1 MSWLERVKNDIIIT
15 TGDGREYRPLYL
27 VGTKQV
33 TYNIAEFNF
42 PNVEG
47 TLIRKGT
54 PQGARYTIEIMFQGE
69 DNIDVSRQ
77 FERSCANQ
85 NPWTIIHPMY
95 DDFVCHPTTLT
106 FDPSGLNTT
115 RVTGT
120 VIETILEDYPTAIN
134 DPQGTARDFFDEHLE
149 RMVVSFDNIE
159 LSPQQSQSLAN
170 ANQDAFD
177 ISAGQIQDEVQFN
190 EYFNTF
196 NTANAA
202 IINATSNASAPIG
215 AVYRVITYP
224 ALFAQSVRSRLQLFR
239 QQLNSL
245 LSLLTP
251 QNAVIYEAQA
261 GACISGMFLTAVTPQ
276 ANDYANAVDV
286 LDVADIVV
294 LAYNDYIANL
304 DSLTAPDPTQ
314 PNAFIPNVAPLQT
327 LQEGVF
333 FTVSQLMTIALTAQ
347 QERTYIL
354 EEDSDVINITHR
366 FYGLD
371 LADENITRI
380 IDSNNIGINEIL
392 EVKKGRKIVYYV

>member
-1 MSWLERVKNDIIIT
+1 M
-15 TGDGREYRPLYL
+15 
-27 VGTKQV
+27 
-33 TYNIAEFNF
+33 
-42 PNVEG
+42 
-47 TLIRKGT
+47 
-54 PQGARYTIEIMFQGE
+54 
-69 DNIDVSRQ
+69 
-77 FERSCANQ
+77 
-85 NPWTIIHPMY
+85 
-95 DDFVCHPTTLT
+95 
-106 FDPSGLNTT
+106 T

-134 DPQGTARDFFDEHLE
+134 DPKGTTRDFFDEHSE
-149 RMVVSFDNIE
+149 QVAATFEGVE

-224 ALFAQSVRSRLQLFR
+224 ALFAQSVRSRLQLFS

-251 QNAVIYEAQA
+251 QNAAIYEAQA

-286 LDVADIVV
+286 IDVADIVV

-314 PNAFIPNVAPLQT
+314 PDAFIPNVAPLQT

-333 FTVSQLMTIALTAQ
+333 FTVSQLMQIALTAQ

-371 LADENITRI
+371 LSDENITRI
-380 IDSNNIGINEIL
+380 IDSNSIGINELL

>member
-15 TGDGREYRPLYL
+15 TGDGREYRPLYMI
-27 VGTKQV
+27 GTKQL

-42 PNVEG
+42 PNIEG
-47 TLIRKGT
+47 TLVRKGT

-69 DNIDVSRQ
+69 DNIDVSRE

-95 DDFVCHPTTLT
+95 DDFVCHPTSLT
-106 FDPSGLNTT
+106 FDSSGLNLT

-159 LSPQQSQSLAN
+159 LSPQQSLALAN
-170 ANQDAFD
+170 TNEDSFE
-177 ISAGQIQDEVQFN
+177 IVSGQIQNEIQYN
-190 EYFNTF
+190 EYFNLF
-196 NTANAA
+196 NAANAA

-215 AVYRVITYP
+215 AAYRLITYP

-239 QQLNSL
+239 QQLDSL
-245 LSLLTP
+245 ISLLTP
-251 QNAVIYEAQA
+251 QNASIYESQA

-276 ANDYANAVDV
+276 ANDYSNAVDV
-286 LDVADIVV
+286 LEVSDAIV
-294 LAYNDYIANL
+294 LAFNDYIANL
-304 DSLTAPDPTQ
+304 DGLTSLDPTQ
-314 PNAFIPNVAPLQT
+314 PDAFIPNIDPLQT
-327 LQEGVF
+327 LQDGVF
-333 FTVSQLMTIALTAQ
+333 FTVSQLMTIALAAQ

-371 LADENITRI
+371 FEDENINQI
-380 IDSNNIGINEIL
+380 IDANNIGINEIL
-392 EVKKGRKIVYYV
+392 EIKKGRKIVYYV